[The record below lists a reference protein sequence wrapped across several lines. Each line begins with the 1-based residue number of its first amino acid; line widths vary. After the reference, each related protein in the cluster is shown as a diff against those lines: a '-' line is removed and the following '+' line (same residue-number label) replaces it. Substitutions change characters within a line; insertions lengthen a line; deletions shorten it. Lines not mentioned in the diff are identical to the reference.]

1 MNYQKEYAMLVG
13 QVDRAIFILEQYA
26 PDDPVVRRAG
36 QLLISALQEAEEHYM
51 NLTIDQSA

>member
-51 NLTIDQSA
+51 NLTTDQSA

>member
-36 QLLISALQEAEEHYM
+36 QLLISALQEAEEHYVSFSE
-51 NLTIDQSA
+51 QAV

>member
-1 MNYQKEYAMLVG
+1 MNYQKEYAVLVG

-36 QLLISALQEAEEHYM
+36 QVLISALQEAEEHYM
-51 NLTIDQSA
+51 SLSEQPA